1 MKIIFGLGNFGKQYE
16 NTNHNAG
23 FIVVQKCLDSLGFAK
38 GKNMCDG
45 VVYEGNILGEKIY
58 FVLPTTFMNNSGI
71 CVLSVISKL
80 KANIS
85 DALVVVDDIDLP
97 CGAVRVRTSGSAG
110 THNGLKSI
118 VHYVGEGFAR
128 LRVGV
133 GKPHENQQLLDFVL
147 DKMSTSKEQQA
158 GLEKAKECVLDFV
171 HGKSF
176 NELMQ
181 KYN

>member
-1 MKIIFGLGNFGKQYE
+1 MKIVFGLGNIGEQYK

-23 FIVVQKCLDSLGFAK
+23 FIVVQKVLNELGISK
-38 GKNMCDG
+38 CKNMCDG
-45 VVYEGNILGEKIY
+45 MVYEGNIDGEKVY

-80 KANIS
+80 KANI
-85 DALVVVDDIDLP
+85 DDCLVVVDDIDLP
-97 CGAVRVRTSGSAG
+97 QGDIRVRTSGSAG

-118 VHYVGEGFAR
+118 VHYVGEDFAR

-147 DKMSTSKEQQA
+147 EKMSSSETQQV
-158 GLEKAKECVLDFV
+158 GLEQAKKCVLDFV
-171 HGKSF
+171 QGVSF
-176 NELMQ
+176 DALMQ

>member
-1 MKIIFGLGNFGKQYE
+1 MKIVFGLGNVGKDYE

-23 FIVVQKCLDSLGFAK
+23 FIVVQKCLSELNLSK
-38 GKNMCDG
+38 CKNMCDG
-45 VVYEGNILGEKIY
+45 MVYEDNIGGEKVY

-80 KANIS
+80 KAS
-85 DALVVVDDIDLP
+85 LDDCLVVVDDIDLP
-97 CGAVRVRTSGSAG
+97 QGQIRLRTSGSAG

-118 VHYVGEGFAR
+118 VHYVGENFAR

-147 DKMSTSKEQQA
+147 EKMSTSDAQKS
-158 GLEKAKECVLDFV
+158 GLESAKDCVFDFV

-176 NELMQ
+176 DELMQ

>member
-1 MKIIFGLGNFGKQYE
+1 MKIVFGLGNIGKDYE

-23 FIVVQKCLDSLGFAK
+23 FVVVQKCLKELKLSK
-38 GKNMCDG
+38 CKNMCDG
-45 VVYEGNILGEKIY
+45 MIYEGNIDGQKAY

-80 KANIS
+80 KATL
-85 DALVVVDDIDLP
+85 DDCLVVVDDIDLP
-97 CGAVRVRTSGSAG
+97 QGQIRLRTSGSAG

-118 VHYVGEGFAR
+118 VHYVGENFAR

-147 DKMSTSKEQQA
+147 EKMSTSEAQKS
-158 GLEKAKECVLDFV
+158 GLENAKDCVLDFV

-176 NELMQ
+176 DELMQ